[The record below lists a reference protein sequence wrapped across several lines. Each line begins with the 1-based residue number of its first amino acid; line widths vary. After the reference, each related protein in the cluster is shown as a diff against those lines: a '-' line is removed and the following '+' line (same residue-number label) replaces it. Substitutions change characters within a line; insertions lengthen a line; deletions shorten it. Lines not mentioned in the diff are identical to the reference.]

1 MTAPYQESAVP
12 MGNNPGETLRSA
24 REEKGWTLAAV
35 AQQLNLTERAL
46 ARIEAGDFSQLPGH
60 TFARGYVRAYAK
72 LLGLDQTRLVQEF
85 DLHTGTNASGS
96 NVNSLGRIEEPGRL
110 SRSFMRLFGFV
121 LLLVLAAAAW
131 YWWQERSTREALT
144 PTVSA
149 LERIEVEGADGTTE
163 IHLLDRADE
172 DTAVEL
178 AEPTEQGTA
187 LSPGEMSTPVESSQA
202 PTDADADSGEAG
214 VESAQS
220 LPLSESESGAASSP
234 TESTPVELPSD
245 NAAAPV
251 ETSESASATAP
262 GEAVLELR
270 FTADCWTRV
279 ADAEGRVLYSALAK
293 AGTSRT
299 VSGKAP
305 LDVHLGYARGAQLSY
320 NGEAVSL
327 ASHMR
332 GETARLKLGQ

>member
-1 MTAPYQESAVP
+1 MTAPHQESAAP
-12 MGNNPGETLRSA
+12 MGNNPGETLRIA
-24 REEKGWTLAAV
+24 REDKGWPLSAV
-35 AQQLNLTERAL
+35 AQQLNLTERSL

-72 LLGLDQTRLVQEF
+72 LLGLDQNRLVQEF

-110 SRSFMRLFGFV
+110 SRSFMRFFGFA
-121 LLLVLAAAAW
+121 LLLLLAAVAW
-131 YWWQERSTREALT
+131 YWWQERMAREATT
-144 PTVSA
+144 PPVSA

-163 IHLLDRADE
+163 VHLLDRADE
-172 DTAVEL
+172 GAEQQSEQPVEQTAPL
-178 AEPTEQGTA
+178 ADSNESEAIESEQQAPATTDVQGTITEPA
-187 LSPGEMSTPVESSQA
+187 GEAAESLPLTLPDSPTQSADATASQA
-202 PTDADADSGEAG
+202 PTSASNDTAPPVAGEA
-214 VESAQS
+214 Q
-220 LPLSESESGAASSP
+220 
-234 TESTPVELPSD
+234 
-245 NAAAPV
+245 
-251 ETSESASATAP
+251 
-262 GEAVLELR
+262 LELS

-279 ADAEGRVLYSALAK
+279 SDADGRVLFSALAK
-293 AGTSRT
+293 AGTSRA

-320 NGEAVSL
+320 NGEAVNL

>member
-1 MTAPYQESAVP
+1 MTAPHQESAAP
-12 MGNNPGETLRSA
+12 TGNNPGETLRKA
-24 REEKGWTLAAV
+24 REDKGWTLSAV
-35 AQQLNLTERAL
+35 AQQLNLTERSL
-46 ARIEAGDFSQLPGH
+46 GRIEAGDFSQLPGH

-85 DLHTGTNASGS
+85 DQHTGTNASGS

-110 SRSFMRLFGFV
+110 SRTFMRFFGFA
-121 LLLVLAAAAW
+121 LLLLLAAVAW
-131 YWWQERSTREALT
+131 YWWQERAEREAT
-144 PTVSA
+144 RSPVSV

-163 IHLLDRADE
+163 IHLLDRTDE
-172 DTAVEL
+172 V
-178 AEPTEQGTA
+178 AEPAIEAQPEQGA
-187 LSPGEMSTPVESSQA
+187 PIAESDASE
-202 PTDADADSGEAG
+202 TDETLEGNAEPSDS
-214 VESAQS
+214 
-220 LPLSESESGAASSP
+220 SSP
-234 TESTPVELPSD
+234 AAESQQSQPLALP
-245 NAAAPV
+245 
-251 ETSESASATAP
+251 ETASESAVASAQAPALATTAPASESVAPAPVP
-262 GEAVLELR
+262 GEAQLELR

-279 ADAEGRVLYSALAK
+279 SDADGRVLFSALAK

-320 NGEAVSL
+320 NGEAVNL

>member
-1 MTAPYQESAVP
+1 MTAPHQESAVP

-144 PTVSA
+144 PPVSA

-172 DTAVEL
+172 DAADEL
-178 AEPTEQGTA
+178 AEPTEQGSA

-202 PTDADADSGEAG
+202 STDAESGEVG
-214 VESAQS
+214 VEAAQS
-220 LPLSESESGAASSP
+220 FPLTESESGAASSP
-234 TESTPVELPSD
+234 AESTPVELPSD
-245 NAAAPV
+245 NAAVPV